1 MFAYDRC
8 CHVILLILTINIFG
22 RLSYLLNKHRNW
34 SMEKSNLPKAT
45 PTDLA
50 KPESETVSRSVV
62 SDLYHPMDCSP
73 PGSSVH
79 GFSRQEYRS
88 GLPFPSPGES
98 FWPRDWTQVSC
109 TASRFLTFWG
119 PRQHIKK
126 QRQHFADTGPWSQ
139 SYGFSSSH
147 LWVWELGHKEGWA
160 LKNWSFQTVVLEK
173 TLESL
178 LDSKEIQPVHPKGNQ
193 LGYSLE
199 GLMLK
204 LKLQCSGHLMRRA
217 DSLEK
222 TLMLGKTKGKRRRG
236 RQRMRW
242 LDSITNSMHMN
253 LRTLWQIVKDRGV
266 WWAAVLGGHKQSKT
280 T

>member
-1 MFAYDRC
+1 MFAYDRG
-8 CHVILLILTINIFG
+8 CHIILLILTINIFG
-22 RLSYLLNKHRNW
+22 RLPYLLNKHRNW

-62 SDLYHPMDCSP
+62 SDLCHPTDCCP

-98 FWPRDWTQVSC
+98 FWPRDWTQVSY

-193 LGYSLE
+193 PWIFI
-199 GLMLK
+199 
-204 LKLQCSGHLMRRA
+204 RRTDA
-217 DSLEK
+217 EAETPVPWPPDAKSWLTGKDSDAGKDYRQKEK
-222 TLMLGKTKGKRRRG
+222 G
-236 RQRMRW
+236 
-242 LDSITNSMHMN
+242 
-253 LRTLWQIVKDRGV
+253 
-266 WWAAVLGGHKQSKT
+266 AAEDEMVR
-280 T
+280 